1 MDYIWEADDLFLGL
15 DLGGTNAV
23 LGLVN
28 GCGKVL
34 AEATLP
40 TSSFP
45 TVQAFVKA
53 AVSAVG
59 QLADALGGRQRIK
72 AMGIGAP
79 NGNFFRATM
88 VHAVNIQWARG
99 EEIPL
104 ASLFENHLKVPV
116 VLTNDANA
124 AALGEQA
131 YGAARG
137 MENFIVLTLGTG
149 VGAGIVVNGQLVY
162 GVDGMAG
169 ELGHF
174 TVRRDGGRP
183 CGCGRNGCLETYCSA
198 TGVARTAVEWLETET
213 APSILRERDPK
224 SITSLDV
231 ARAAQDGD
239 ELALRILARTGE
251 ILGQACADFATFC
264 SPEAFIFAGGLAN
277 AGALLLKPAE
287 LSYDAHVMAVYRGKA
302 RFLPTE
308 LGSARAALL
317 GAALLGRNQ
326 LEGGAQSDL
335 QKAEKDKMRR

>member
-28 GCGKVL
+28 GCGEVL
-34 AEATLP
+34 AEVTLP

-45 TVQAFVKA
+45 TVQAFVEA

-198 TGVARTAVEWLETET
+198 TGVART
-213 APSILRERDPK
+213 
-224 SITSLDV
+224 
-231 ARAAQDGD
+231 
-239 ELALRILARTGE
+239 GE

-308 LGSARAALL
+308 LGGARAALL